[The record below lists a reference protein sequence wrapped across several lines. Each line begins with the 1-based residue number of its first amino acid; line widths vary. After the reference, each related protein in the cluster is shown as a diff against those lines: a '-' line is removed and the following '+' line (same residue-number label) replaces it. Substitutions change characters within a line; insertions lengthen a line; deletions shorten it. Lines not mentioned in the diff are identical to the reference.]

1 MTSAD
6 CYFCGADVSEGG
18 YEIMRGIQ
26 VDSAAICHLCH
37 YAGPPTRDTG
47 RGSPADRA
55 RRFGRR
61 VYHLAWFAWF
71 LLCDLGYRIAVRF
84 WLWRVRRA
92 LKDPNSDLC
101 QAVHEDVFGREL
113 VDFPDPAD
121 IKRGHPQK

>member
-84 WLWRVRRA
+84 WLWRVHRA

-101 QAVHEDVFGREL
+101 QSLSSETFGREMI
-113 VDFPDPAD
+113 DFPDPPD